1 MDACRALWLGSAV
14 KSVLT
19 LARAHTRPRP
29 HPHRHARVEKDVTVC
44 YLGFSIQV
52 LWGARLGSEFAGTML
67 VSLPSQVRKTLKQQE
82 RSKWVSQEKINCPRS
97 THKCPPW
104 PVLMKGRALL
114 IPTSDTGAFDTKCT
128 RPLGVLHP
136 SDSPGPTPLAVLGG
150 SEFSFPT
157 SS

>member
-1 MDACRALWLGSAV
+1 MAGLCREECAHACSSTCTPTSTPTQTREGGKGRDSLLSWIQHPGALGS
-14 KSVLT
+14 
-19 LARAHTRPRP
+19 
-29 HPHRHARVEKDVTVC
+29 
-44 YLGFSIQV
+44 Q
-52 LWGARLGSEFAGTML
+52 AGVRIFGHNVGITAL
-67 VSLPSQVRKTLKQQE
+67 SSQENSKQQE
-82 RSKWVSQEKINCPRS
+82 RSKWVSQEKINCHRT

-136 SDSPGPTPLAVLGG
+136 SGSPGPTPLAVLGG